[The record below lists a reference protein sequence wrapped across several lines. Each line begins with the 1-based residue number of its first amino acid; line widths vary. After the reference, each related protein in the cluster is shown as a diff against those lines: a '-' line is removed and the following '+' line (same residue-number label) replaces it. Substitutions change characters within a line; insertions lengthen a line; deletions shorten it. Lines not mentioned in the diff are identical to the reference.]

1 MINDEAGSRNEEVV
15 HPVESPTDRLCVNSV
30 MRDSSTG
37 LINHLMNT
45 DKKEVGVEQESDK
58 YRVLLVST
66 DLNFKLICTCNLT
79 FFLLVV
85 LGYYCFSV

>member
-15 HPVESPTDRLCVNSV
+15 HPVEAPTNWLCVNSV

-45 DKKEVGVEQESDK
+45 DKKEVGVEH
-58 YRVLLVST
+58 
-66 DLNFKLICTCNLT
+66 
-79 FFLLVV
+79 
-85 LGYYCFSV
+85 